1 MEWDGG
7 TKSIIQCSSYSVSI
21 CMFISTLYIYSRK
34 FSPTFL
40 WVSKFD
46 VKLRVGEHQFENY
59 PTCVS
64 LEIFISKHVL
74 LFLVLNRIRP
84 FFLKISEYFLPW
96 KIEKIWLQTCNLILL
111 IVDSSFFFILKSAT
125 RGRKV
130 PDALSIKKKMGCSHA
145 KHATRGR
152 EAPYAKRIFKIR
164 GFR

>member
-1 MEWDGG
+1 M
-7 TKSIIQCSSYSVSI
+7 S
-21 CMFISTLYIYSRK
+21 ISTLYIYSRK

-130 PDALSIKKKMGCSHA
+130 PDALSI
-145 KHATRGR
+145 
-152 EAPYAKRIFKIR
+152 
-164 GFR
+164 